1 MKKINANTKVRNG
14 KILESGKRL
23 YEYMFKESSRL
34 RSTGT
39 AAAFLMYIC
48 FWVFLEK
55 GLNAETEKLRGLFC
69 LDGVLLLGL
78 LGKIRV
84 SDKVRECLSVVL
96 FLAAPAFALGAIETL
111 HDNSVAQMKF
121 LFVFLN
127 YFLILTVFVILYF
140 FINRFA
146 CLLYTSDAADD

>member
-55 GLNAETEKLRGLFC
+55 GLNAETENCAVCFAWMEFC
-69 LDGVLLLGL
+69 FWDFWE
-78 LGKIRV
+78 K
-84 SDKVRECLSVVL
+84 
-96 FLAAPAFALGAIETL
+96 
-111 HDNSVAQMKF
+111 
-121 LFVFLN
+121 
-127 YFLILTVFVILYF
+127 
-140 FINRFA
+140 
-146 CLLYTSDAADD
+146 